1 MKNAIRLFLSAIAFL
16 AILAMCACDEQTP
29 TPTPNPPSE
38 CSHSFGTWGASTAT
52 CTEDGKERRD
62 CTLCSHY
69 EERTATKLGHDLTQ
83 KSAQASTCTVQGWNA
98 YEACSRC
105 TYNTKE
111 LLPLAE
117 HTLGD
122 WYELNEETLRRDC
135 ANCSYYEEK
144 ANTDYVELANTV
156 FAAFGTVPDVWSFLP
171 ESFALENRKATTV
184 VTYDNF
190 IRIEQIPANGMG
202 KQLNVMYSMLSKFDA
217 VSKYLNVAY
226 GAFGTVKSLYTQ
238 FLDSNPENGKVFSS
252 EISAFTFTLSL
263 TEEEYSFLATFK
275 EGGATVELFG
285 NTADE
290 SYGAKINIAN
300 RGEFKFTVADQVLTV
315 GMSVHLNADNADNSM
330 SSFLTFAR
338 NNGVVTGTLYE
349 YTSALG
355 YDVIGTSAMIEVG
368 EKYTTVI
375 GTKGDFTVGFDGR
388 NCEVYENSTG
398 KLVGTEVRESSKLV
412 SYDTY
417 WFPIYQ
423 LSGINT
429 IMKVDEKNGMN
440 PDTVY
445 INGKSDILASKKVL
459 TSRKFDI
466 EFKTMYFYVLNAET
480 GEYEEQSMEIPMLF
494 VQAKYYE
501 DFEDDFNDANEDL
514 LDGTARLNVLSSD
527 LTAISNGYTVLLPV
541 YDEIKDAITKEDI
554 IEFCRS

>member
-1 MKNAIRLFLSAIAFL
+1 MKNVVRILLSIVAL
-16 AILAMCACDEQTP
+16 LTVLAMCACDEQTP
-29 TPTPNPPSE
+29 TPTPSPSDE
-38 CSHSFGTWGASTAT
+38 CTHSFGSWGASTAT
-52 CTEDGKERRD
+52 CTEDGKERRS

-69 EERTATKLGHDLTQ
+69 EERTTTKLGHDLTQ
-83 KSAQASTCTVQGWNA
+83 KAAQASTCTVQGWDA

-105 TYNTKE
+105 TYTTKE

-117 HTLGD
+117 HAVGD
-122 WYELNEETLRRDC
+122 WYEYGTDKLRRDC
-135 ANCSYYEEK
+135 ADCDYYEEK
-144 ANTDYVELANTV
+144 ANVDYVELANTV
-156 FAAFGTVPDVWSFLP
+156 FEAFGTAPDVWSFLP

-190 IRIEQIPANGMG
+190 IRIEQIPSNGMG
-202 KQLNVMYSMLSKFDA
+202 KQLNVMYGMLSKFDA

-238 FLDSNPENGKVFSS
+238 FLDSNPENNKVFSS

-290 SYGAKINIAN
+290 SYGAKINIAR
-300 RGEFKFTVADQVLTV
+300 RGEFKFTVANQTLTI
-315 GMSVHLNADNADNSM
+315 GMNARISADNADNSISM
-330 SSFLTFAR
+330 LLSFAR

-349 YTSALG
+349 YISVLG
-355 YDVIGTSAMIEVG
+355 FDVVGTSAMIEVG
-368 EKYTTVI
+368 ENYTTVI
-375 GTKGDFTVGFDGR
+375 GTKGDFTLGFDGR

-398 KLVGTEVRESSKLV
+398 KLVGTEVRESSSLV

-440 PDTVY
+440 PDKVY
-445 INGKSDILASKKVL
+445 INGESDVLATKKVL

-480 GEYEEQSMEIPMLF
+480 DEYEEQSIEIPMLF

-501 DFEDDFNDANEDL
+501 NFEDDFNDANDYL
-514 LDGTARLNVLSSD
+514 NGNAKLNVKNAD
-527 LTAISNGYTVLLPV
+527 LAAVSRGYTVMLPV
-541 YDEIKDAITKEDI
+541 YDEIKGAISKEDI
-554 IEFCRS
+554 IEFCES

>member
-1 MKNAIRLFLSAIAFL
+1 MKPQA
-16 AILAMCACDEQTP
+16 
-29 TPTPNPPSE
+29 
-38 CSHSFGTWGASTAT
+38 
-52 CTEDGKERRD
+52 
-62 CTLCSHY
+62 
-69 EERTATKLGHDLTQ
+69 
-83 KSAQASTCTVQGWNA
+83 AQASTCTVQGWNA

-111 LLPLAE
+111 LLPLAK

-122 WYELNEETLRRDC
+122 WYELNEETLIRNC
-135 ANCSYYEEK
+135 SLCSYYEEK
-144 ANTDYVELANTV
+144 ANIDYVKLANTV
-156 FAAFGTVPDVWSFLP
+156 FAAFGTAPDVWSFLP

-190 IRIEQIPANGMG
+190 IRIEQIPSNGMG

-217 VSKYLNVAY
+217 VSKYLNVVY
-226 GAFGTVKSLYTQ
+226 GAFGSVKSLYTQ
-238 FLDSNPENGKVFSS
+238 FLDSNPENDKVFSS
-252 EISAFTFTLSL
+252 EVSAFTFTLSL
-263 TEEEYSFLATFK
+263 TEEKYSLLVTFR
-275 EGGATVELFG
+275 ENGATVELFG

-300 RGEFKFTVADQVLTV
+300 RGEFKFTVANQTLTV
-315 GMSVHLNADNADNSM
+315 GMNVRISADNADNSISM
-330 SSFLTFAR
+330 LLTFAR

-349 YTSALG
+349 YKSVLG
-355 YDVIGTSAMIEVG
+355 KDVIGTSAMIEVG
-368 EKYTTVI
+368 ETYTTVI

-398 KLVGTEVRESSKLV
+398 KLVGTEVRESNKLV

-440 PDTVY
+440 PDKVY
-445 INGKSDILASKKVL
+445 INGKSDILASEKVF

-501 DFEDDFNDANEDL
+501 DFEDNFNAANEDL

-554 IEFCRS
+554 IEFCGS